1 MTSLSK
7 IIISNLEMLSIQ
19 ETELIKSLHFVR
31 KAKELFQSQNA
42 SSGTKRRGRPTKAGI
57 TPSLGTKKRGRP
69 AKASAVPSLRP
80 SVRSRGSIGPKFS
93 PKVKPSGIRRKETI
107 KGTAKPAAPKGG
119 ENRVTHLSKVVT
131 FLKQSTSP
139 VNSREIINALFEQQK
154 ENTDIKRYGKLIY
167 PILTKA
173 YKSGVLSKLEDGK
186 ICLP

>member
-1 MTSLSK
+1 MTTLSK
-7 IIISNLEMLSIQ
+7 IISSNLEMLSIQ
-19 ETELIKSLHFVR
+19 ETELVKSLDFVR
-31 KAKELFQSQNA
+31 KAKELFQSQYA
-42 SSGTKRRGRPTKAGI
+42 SS
-57 TPSLGTKKRGRP
+57 GTKKRGRP
-69 AKASAVPSLRP
+69 AKESAVPSLRP
-80 SVRSRGSIGPKFS
+80 TVLSRGSIGPKVS
-93 PKVKPSGIRRKETI
+93 PKNKPSGIRRKETI

-131 FLKQSTSP
+131 FLKQNTSP